1 MKNNANREKEGAL
14 VESIIQN
21 NLFPI
26 VPLTNYSKVP
36 KVSWNKEENQIKS
49 IEELKNNNF
58 KNITGYSLICGE
70 KSNVMVIDIDVNHNE
85 EVNGAKS
92 FMDFIEGLSEEDESQ
107 IFDTFRV
114 QTPRGGQHLYFK
126 YKKGLKSKANYV
138 QGVDLRTDGG
148 LIVLPGSNVKVDDEV
163 KSYVPLN
170 QNEILEMPQ
179 GLFDKFMALDSKSK
193 TKQQSKELSNNET
206 SKSET
211 YKQGSRNQEL
221 FKEVISIISK
231 SSIRDTR
238 TITGIARGLNLLKCN
253 PPLEE
258 NEVNTIVSSI
268 IQRLHPSYCDEKGNI
283 NNWRLVQ
290 KVLEDRPSYVKGN
303 LWFIYDDKK
312 GFYDYLD
319 PREIQ
324 KSYFGYAVK
333 DTDRTAT
340 KSKNF
345 ADLLMLT
352 AENAKN
358 TYDEK
363 NYINC
368 KNGVID
374 INSNDI
380 IPHSPKYKLQVQ
392 FNANY
397 IDDWKEQFKKSRF
410 KQFLETTLD
419 KEDIKTMQQAF
430 GLFLSPHAREVEKV
444 FLFKGSGSN
453 GKSVMFDIMESL
465 IDKKYISGVGLGDF
479 GHEFIIS
486 MFEGK
491 HANIVR
497 DDDFERTIHKHFK
510 SIATGEEVS
519 VNRKNKDFTRLAFNV
534 TMFFG
539 LNGLPNSKDKS
550 FGFFR
555 RPIIIQFDNT
565 FGTQREIEE
574 GKAKY
579 LKDPTISKDI
589 IENELD
595 IVFSWAYEGLQIVK
609 SNHWNVDQSKKS
621 IEEMEQ
627 YREDTDTV
635 YAFYKN
641 CITEMMNNK
650 ILAKKLYGEY
660 LKFCEENY
668 IETPVNTT
676 NFGKQL
682 LSFGVKRKKT
692 NKGNAYLNITTDLQ
706 RVYGEENPFK

>member
-1 MKNNANREKEGAL
+1 METIKQK
-14 VESIIQN
+14 

-26 VPLTNYSKVP
+26 VPLVNYSKIP
-36 KVSWNKEENQIKS
+36 KVSWTKEENQIKS
-49 IEELKNNNF
+49 IKDIESTNI
-58 KNITGYSLICGE
+58 KNITGYSLICGA
-70 KSNVMVIDIDVNHNE
+70 KSNIMVIDIDINHGD
-85 EVNGAKS
+85 EVNGAES
-92 FMDFIEGLSEEDESQ
+92 FKEFIKDLPKEDRKQILS
-107 IFDTFRV
+107 TFIV
-114 QTPRGGQHLYFK
+114 KTPRGGNHLYFK
-126 YKKGLKSKANYV
+126 YKKGLKSKANYI
-138 QGVDLRTDGG
+138 QGVDIRTDGG
-148 LIVLPGSNVKVDDEV
+148 LIVIPNSKVRIENKVKVYETV
-163 KSYVPLN
+163 N

-179 GLFDKFMALDSKSK
+179 SLFDKFIALDKK
-193 TKQQSKELSNNET
+193 LKAKQLKESTSKEIPSN
-206 SKSET
+206 ET
-211 YKQGSRNQEL
+211 YKQGARNQEL

-253 PPLEE
+253 PSLEE
-258 NEVNTIVSSI
+258 REVNTIVSSI
-268 IQRLHPSYCDEKGNI
+268 LQRLNPQYCDEKGNI

-312 GFYDYLD
+312 GFYDYLE

-324 KSYFGYAVK
+324 KSYFGYAIK
-333 DTDRTAT
+333 DTDRTAN

-345 ADLLMLT
+345 TDLLMLN
-352 AENAKN
+352 AENAKD

-363 NYINC
+363 VYVNC
-368 KNGVID
+368 SNGVID
-374 INSNDI
+374 INSNKI
-380 IPHSPKYKLQVQ
+380 MPHDPKYKLQVQ

-397 IDDWKEQFKKSRF
+397 MKGWKEQFEKSRF

-486 MFEGK
+486 MLEGK

-565 FGTQREIEE
+565 FGTQKEVEE
-574 GKAKY
+574 GKVKY

-589 IENELD
+589 IEKELD
-595 IVFSWAYEGLQIVK
+595 IVFNWAYEGLQMVK
-609 SNHWNVDQSKKS
+609 SNHWSIDQSKKS

-635 YAFYKN
+635 YAFYRN
-641 CITEMMNNK
+641 CITKMLNNK
-650 ILAKKLYGEY
+650 ILAKKLYNDY
-660 LKFCEENY
+660 LNFCNENC
-668 IETPVNTT
+668 IDIPVSMTT
-676 NFGKQL
+676 FGKQIK
-682 LSFGVKRKKT
+682 SYGIVRKKT
-692 NKGNAYLNITTDLQ
+692 NQGFCYLDITTDLQ
-706 RVYGEENPFK
+706 RVFDEDNPF